1 MIEAQTWA
9 IQNPNLGSEAGQSQ
23 ESQVF
28 VGIMINLVFL

>member
-9 IQNPNLGSEAGQSQ
+9 FLYPNLGLEAGQSQ

-28 VGIMINLVFL
+28 IGIMINLVF